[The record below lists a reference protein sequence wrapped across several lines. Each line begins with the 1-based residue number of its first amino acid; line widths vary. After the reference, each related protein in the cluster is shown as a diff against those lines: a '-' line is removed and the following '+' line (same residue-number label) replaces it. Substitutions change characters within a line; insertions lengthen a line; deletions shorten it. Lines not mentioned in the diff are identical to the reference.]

1 MDDIARL
8 PIADRSDLFKETARQ
23 RGLTP
28 AIIEKDFWVC
38 WTLKRVFTLADPPA
52 GLLFKGGTSLSK
64 VFGVIER
71 FSEDVDLSF
80 DRAGLGFGGESD
92 PLNAPTGKR
101 RKHGLEALTE
111 TCQRVIRERLLPQLI
126 TAFGDALGGPPSATW
141 GLELADDDP
150 DRQTLLYRYPA
161 DNQSHSADEPAY
173 IQPVVRLEIGARSD
187 HWPAI
192 EATVTSYAA
201 EEFPGTFKEAGCKVR
216 VLAAE
221 RTFWEKATVLH
232 MWHHAPAEKKF
243 RDRQSRHYYDVVRLY
258 EHELGRTAVK
268 DSELLLSV
276 ARHKEV
282 FFPAAWARYA
292 DAKPGSLRLVPP
304 DARLLELEQDYRKM
318 QEMMFGEPPA
328 FERLL
333 EVLREIER
341 QINGPFDE

>member
-8 PIADRSDLFKETARQ
+8 PVTDRMDLFSASARM

-28 AIIEKDFWVC
+28 EIIEKDFWVC
-38 WTLKRVFTLADPPA
+38 WTLKRVFTLPDPPA

-92 PLNAPTGKR
+92 PLNALTGKK
-101 RKHGLEALTE
+101 RKHGLEALNE
-111 TCQRVIRERLLPQLI
+111 TCQRVIRDKLLPQI
-126 TAFGDALGGPPSATW
+126 ATVFGAALGEPPPTIW
-141 GLELADDDP
+141 DVQLAKDDP
-150 DRQTLLYRYPA
+150 DGQTLLFRYPIA
-161 DNQSHSADEPAY
+161 SRSHSADEPAY
-173 IQPVVRLEIGARSD
+173 IQQAVRLEIGARSD
-187 HWPAI
+187 HWPAV
-192 EATVTSYAA
+192 EATVSSYAA
-201 EEFPGTFKEAGCKVR
+201 ADFPNAFKEPECKVH

-232 MWHHAPAEKKF
+232 TWFHAPADKKF

-258 EHELGRTAVK
+258 QHELGKAAIKNT
-268 DSELLLSV
+268 DLLLKV

-292 DAKPGSLRLVPP
+292 DAKPGTLRIVPP
-304 DARLLELEQDYRKM
+304 DARLTELEQDYRKM
-318 QEMMFGEPPA
+318 QEMIFGEAPA

-333 EVLREIER
+333 EVLREIENA
-341 QINGPFDE
+341 INIT

>member
-1 MDDIARL
+1 VDDIARL
-8 PIADRSDLFKETARQ
+8 PCTDRMDLFSATARR
-23 RGLTP
+23 RGLTA

-38 WTLKRVFTLADPPA
+38 WTLKRLFTLPDPPA
-52 GLLFKGGTSLSK
+52 GLLFKGGTSLAK

-80 DRAGLGFGGESD
+80 NRTELGFGGESD
-92 PLNAPTGKR
+92 PLNATTGKK

-111 TCQRVIRERLLPQLI
+111 TCQRVIREALLPQLV
-126 TAFGDALGGPPSATW
+126 TVFGAALSEPPSTAW
-141 GLELADDDP
+141 GVELAGDDP
-150 DRQTLLYRYPA
+150 EGQTLLFRYPA
-161 DNQSHSADEPAY
+161 GNRSRSAGEPAS

-187 HWPAI
+187 HWPAV

-201 EEFPGTFKEAGCKVR
+201 AEFPALFKEPGCNVH
-216 VLAAE
+216 VLAAG

-232 MWHHAPAEKKF
+232 TWLHAPADKKF
-243 RDRQSRHYYDVVRLY
+243 RDRQSRHYDDVVRLY
-258 EHELGRTAVK
+258 QHQLGKAASK
-268 DSELLLSV
+268 DIDLLLKV

-292 DAKPGSLRLVPP
+292 DAKPGTLRIVPP
-304 DARLLELEQDYRKM
+304 DARLPELEQDYRKM
-318 QEMMFGEPPA
+318 QEMIFGEPPA

-341 QINGPFDE
+341 QVNGG